1 MKIEDFLMKKILFI
15 ILLSVLILLFF
26 LPRIEAANSTLEFTT
41 TSKRIQ
47 PGDVFKATIAMS
59 NVRRNK

>member
-1 MKIEDFLMKKILFI
+1 MKKILFI

-47 PGDVFKATIAMS
+47 PGDVFEATIAMS

>member
-1 MKIEDFLMKKILFI
+1 MKKILFI

-41 TSKRIQ
+41 TSKKIQ
-47 PGDVFKATIAMS
+47 PGDVFEATIAMS